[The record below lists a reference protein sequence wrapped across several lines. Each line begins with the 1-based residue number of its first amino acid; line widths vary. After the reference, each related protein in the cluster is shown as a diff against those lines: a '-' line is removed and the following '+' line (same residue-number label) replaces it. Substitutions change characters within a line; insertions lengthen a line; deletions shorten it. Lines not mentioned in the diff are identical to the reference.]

1 MTRLAAGGIFV
12 VAVAEGL
19 AVVFSAQR
27 YAVAIGGLAAAL
39 FVLAACLQLDSAR
52 RGSSPEPSSD
62 DATELLQ
69 RWRNQTQA
77 TVHWAESTRGDWDRY
92 LRPKLAREF
101 LLAVRQKDP
110 ASRQATGRLVFGDEL
125 WTWVD
130 PSAIRPERSA
140 EPGPGYTALAEIL
153 RRMERI

>member
-1 MTRLAAGGIFV
+1 MTRLAAGGIFL
-12 VAVAEGL
+12 VAGAEAM
-19 AVVFSAQR
+19 AVTFSAHR
-27 YAVAIGGLAAAL
+27 YAVTIGGLAAAL
-39 FVLAACLQLDSAR
+39 FVLAACRQLDSAR
-52 RGSSPEPSSD
+52 RGFNSEPASD

-69 RWRNQTQA
+69 RWRTQTQA
-77 TVHWAESTRGDWDRY
+77 TLQWADSTRGEWDRY

-110 ASRQATGRLVFGDEL
+110 AARQATGRLVFGDEL

-130 PSAIRPERSA
+130 PSDIRAELSK